1 MRVIGI
7 MGPLGAGKSTVA
19 KLLVEKH
26 EVHRMRMAGP
36 LKQMLKDLLLRRG
49 VSVTD
54 VERMIEGDMKQD
66 PSPMFSGQSP
76 RWAMQSLGTE
86 WARKCISPNFWVEC
100 IIDQIEAIEK
110 LNPNV
115 VIVIDDIR
123 FPNEVKMIEDLGG
136 EIWRVTGRS
145 LEKAPS
151 IWKRLLS
158 IFTFGIYNPIHPSE
172 RGWRKV
178 DPDVDID
185 NSFSQELLE
194 FQVEEAFNPN
204 AHLGELK

>member
-26 EVHRMRMAGP
+26 GVHRMRMAGP
-36 LKQMLKDLLLRRG
+36 LKQMLKDLLERRG
-49 VSVTD
+49 IPLAE

-66 PSPMFSGQSP
+66 PSPKLSGRSP

-100 IIDQIEAIEK
+100 IVDQIESIRAVD
-110 LNPNV
+110 PDV

-123 FPNEVKMIEDLGG
+123 FPNEVKMIRDLGG

-145 LEKAPS
+145 LEKPPAL
-151 IWKRLLS
+151 WKRILSVFLL
-158 IFTFGIYNPIHPSE
+158 GLYNPIHPSE
-172 RGWRKV
+172 RGWRTVK
-178 DPDVDID
+178 PDVDLD

-194 FQVEEAFNPN
+194 FQTNEAFCKRTAGDAP
-204 AHLGELK
+204 

>member
-66 PSPMFSGQSP
+66 PSAMFSGQSP

-110 LNPNV
+110 LNPNI

-123 FPNEVKMIEDLGG
+123 FPNEVKMIEDMGG

-145 LEKAPS
+145 LEKAPP

-158 IFTFGIYNPIHPSE
+158 IFTFGLYNPIHPSE

-178 DPDVDID
+178 EPNVDID